1 MSTPDLLFL
10 LARLG
15 IALFCAIALAETVRR
30 WRRLPAG
37 TAPNRPVLLLIT
49 GLLLLGIGLTGFDAW
64 TNVWSL
70 RGEAIMLTSWLWLS
84 FDLAVP
90 LLVLRALRA
99 VDERDAAL
107 ARLAEAAVTDP
118 LTGLANRRGFT
129 ERAAQAVQACRERG
143 APVSVVLFDVD
154 RFKAVNDTHGHAA
167 GDAVLKGLA
176 RVLRGGVRAEDVAGR
191 LGGEEFAVLCPGMT
205 PEAARALAERLRS
218 ALREGVAH
226 PDGGTA
232 VVTASAGIAALPPL
246 APEVA
251 VERALAAADEALYAA
266 KAAGRDRVVLAG

>member
-1 MSTPDLLFL
+1 MSTSDLLFL

-15 IALFCAIALAETVRR
+15 IAACCAMALAETVRR

-37 TAPNRPVLLLIT
+37 AAPNRPVLLLIAV
-49 GLLLLGIGLTGFDAW
+49 LLLLGIGLAGFDAW
-64 TNVWSL
+64 TNAWSL
-70 RGEAIMLTSWLWLS
+70 RGEPIMLTSWLWLS

-176 RVLRGGVRAEDVAGR
+176 RVLRNGVRADDVAGR
-191 LGGEEFAVLCPGMT
+191 LGGEEFVVLCPGLA
-205 PEAARALAERLRS
+205 PEAAQALPERLRS
-218 ALREGVAH
+218 ALRQGVPH
-226 PDGGTA
+226 PDGGTT
-232 VVTASAGIAALPPL
+232 VVTASAGVAALPPL